1 VTLFTRK
8 RQKNYVSLHS
18 LCDII
23 FLTENNNYQM
33 TGTFLLELWNTILPA
48 EHRHLLK
55 FLESP
60 VHNQRADVQ
69 ALAQLLLQ
77 TPNPERLDKR
87 LAFEAIYP
95 GQPFDP
101 LRLNHLCSFL
111 VQRLEAFLAWKECTD
126 DAAGHDLLL
135 CRALRRRGAGA
146 HFMRRAERLARD
158 LEQQPQR
165 NAAYHLNRYLLERER
180 YEYRVLHER
189 ESPTLFSS
197 VTEPLNHFFMLE
209 NLRWAGTGLS
219 LQARYGATNLLPFA
233 GGVLEQAEHA
243 DPDRHPELAMMRL
256 GYQTLSDV
264 ENEENFRRLKTLLSE
279 KGELFSPSENR
290 DLHLLAINFC
300 LRRHNRGERPAYTR
314 EALDLYRSALDKGL
328 LLENGLLQKFTFN
341 NILRLACIA
350 GERDWAGQFLEQH
363 QCYLPPDD
371 RANTYRFNRAC
382 WHYLG
387 GEYARVPGLLQTF
400 DFSDRD
406 TQLSARQMLL
416 RSYFELEEW
425 QTLDSLLKSFYTFL
439 RRRHDIGYQRA
450 MYLNLI
456 KYTRKLMSGPL
467 PRRKTEALAGRIRAE
482 PYLAEREWLLA
493 KVSG

>member
-1 VTLFTRK
+1 
-8 RQKNYVSLHS
+8 
-18 LCDII
+18 
-23 FLTENNNYQM
+23 M
-33 TGTFLLELWNTILPA
+33 AGTFLLELWKTILPA
-48 EHRHLLK
+48 EHRQLLK

-60 VHNQRADVQ
+60 VHNQRADVP
-69 ALAQLLLQ
+69 ALALLLTQ
-77 TPNPERLDKR
+77 TPDPEQLDKR
-87 LAFEAIYP
+87 AAFEAVYP
-95 GQPFDP
+95 GQPFDN
-101 LRLNHLCSFL
+101 LRFNHLCSFL
-111 VQRLEAFLAWKECTD
+111 VQRLEAYLAWKEWAD
-126 DAAGHDLLL
+126 DPHAQDLLL

-146 HFMRRAERLARD
+146 HFIRRANRLAND
-158 LEQQPQR
+158 LEQQPLR
-165 NAAYHLNRYLLERER
+165 NAAYHLTRYLLERER

-209 NLRWAGTGLS
+209 NLRWAGTGLA

-233 GGVLEQAEHA
+233 GGVLEQAVLA

-256 GYQTLSDV
+256 GYQTLGDV
-264 ENEENFRRLKTLLSE
+264 ENEDNFHRLKVLLAE
-279 KGELFSPSENR
+279 KSELFSPAENR

-328 LLENGLLQKFTFN
+328 LLENGVLQKFTFN

-363 QCYLPPDD
+363 QRYLPPDD

-456 KYTRKLMSGPL
+456 KYTRKLMAGPL
-467 PRRKTEALAGRIRAE
+467 PRRKAEALAARIRAE
-482 PYLAEREWLLA
+482 QYLAEREWLLG